1 MLFVARRDCRSTMG
15 GSEISSLSERFE
27 LSMSSMSPAFRK
39 REERDWS
46 GVENLLAREQ
56 DGWGNQHALFLAPF
70 ARNEGSR
77 PPEASAGSKSSRRW
91 ARALKEA
98 AAEDK
103 GKLLS
108 ETGMARPHVS
118 T

>member
-1 MLFVARRDCRSTMG
+1 MG
-15 GSEISSLSERFE
+15 G
-27 LSMSSMSPAFRK
+27 
-39 REERDWS
+39 
-46 GVENLLAREQ
+46 N
-56 DGWGNQHALFLAPF
+56 NALFLAPF
-70 ARNEGSR
+70 ARKEGRR
-77 PPEASAGSKSSRRW
+77 PPEASAGSKLPSRLW

-108 ETGMARPHVS
+108 ETGMARPLVN